1 MHQALFYATR
11 KKVIDEKL
19 NYWRAYICI
28 GIITNEMYSMLE
40 DKC

>member
-1 MHQALFYATR
+1 MQQG

-28 GIITNEMYSMLE
+28 GIITNEMYSVLE